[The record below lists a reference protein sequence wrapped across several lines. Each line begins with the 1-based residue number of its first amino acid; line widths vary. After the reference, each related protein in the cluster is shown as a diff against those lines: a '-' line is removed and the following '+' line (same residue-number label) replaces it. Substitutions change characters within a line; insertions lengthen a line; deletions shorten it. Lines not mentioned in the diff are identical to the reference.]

1 MEAIA
6 TGSVIVC
13 AELGVAD
20 DLPFLVLER
29 CQEEFDNVAIATYK
43 GSGKKFFITIAEQ
56 LGIATTEPKLDKN
69 GDEVGEKPLSMDG
82 LKEAIADQV
91 EPETVLVLPAAK
103 RLSTGIRYWLEDLMS
118 SGVRVCCFAVI
129 NPGRDIFLEMTEI
142 DIDPPDDR
150 TIRQILKSEADRFGL
165 ELSTN
170 RLAQLQSLAGRNPAI
185 ARKVIRRERL
195 GMNPDKVEHSQ
206 YLDISPIVMAGLA
219 MLAVVRFIGMGTG
232 NKSLYIIGGIAMMVG
247 MSLKYLGRVRG
258 ARKRYGE

>member
-6 TGSVIVC
+6 TGSAIIC

-20 DLPFLVLER
+20 DLPFLVFEK
-29 CQEEFDNVAIATYK
+29 CQEAFDHVAIATYK
-43 GSGKKFFITIAEQ
+43 GSGKKFFITIADQ
-56 LGIATTEPKLDKN
+56 LGIATSEPKLDKN

-82 LKEAIADQV
+82 LKEAIAENIQS
-91 EPETVLVLPAAK
+91 ETILILPAAK

-118 SGVRVCCFAVI
+118 SGVRVCCFAI
-129 NPGRDIFLEMTEI
+129 TNPRRDIFLDMAEI

-150 TIRQILKSEADRFGL
+150 AIRSILKSEAEKFGL
-165 ELSTN
+165 ELSAN

-185 ARKVIRRERL
+185 ARKVVRRERL
-195 GMNPDKVEHSQ
+195 GLNPDKVEHSQ